1 MNWDKKE
8 DTMTLESARIQM
20 LQCKVKLFM
29 QDLLDTDNIPEINW
43 DQKSL
48 IGTSITIPMTV
59 QNYNKVLELRKTIGS
74 LLRELN
80 SFHKKYHTQK

>member
-8 DTMTLESARIQM
+8 YTMTLESARIQM
-20 LQCKVKLFM
+20 LQCKVQLFM
-29 QDLLDTDNIPEINW
+29 EDLLDTDNILKISL

-48 IGTSITIPMTV
+48 ICTSITIPMTV

-74 LLRELN
+74 LLKEIN

>member
-8 DTMTLESARIQM
+8 YTMTLASARIQM

-48 IGTSITIPMTV
+48 ICTSITIQMTV
-59 QNYNKVLELRKTIGS
+59 QNYNKVLELRKTIWS

>member
-20 LQCKVKLFM
+20 LQCKVQLFM